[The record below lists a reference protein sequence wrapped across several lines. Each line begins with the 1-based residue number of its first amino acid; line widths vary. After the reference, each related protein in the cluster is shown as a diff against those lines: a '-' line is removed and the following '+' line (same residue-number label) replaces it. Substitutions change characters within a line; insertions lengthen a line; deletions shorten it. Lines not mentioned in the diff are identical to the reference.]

1 MPEPVR
7 SAAEWQVYILLCS
20 DGSLYTGIST
30 DVERRFRDHAAGQ
43 GARYFRGRAPVAI
56 LYREGGHD
64 RASASRREVEIKRLP
79 RAAKL
84 ALIAGASRPESP

>member
-1 MPEPVR
+1 MSGPVR

-30 DVERRFRDHAAGQ
+30 DVERRFRHHAGGR
-43 GARYFRGRAPVAI
+43 GARYFRGRDPVEI

-64 RASASRREVEIKRLP
+64 RASASRREAEIKRLP
-79 RAAKL
+79 RRAKL
-84 ALIAGASRPESP
+84 ALIAAAPPTESP